1 MTPRRLV
8 PVLLALVVLAG
19 CSYGVETAPPQ
30 ARPMG
35 PENTVAPP
43 IPETWLGQVCSAL
56 FPAVRATEPAPATVP
71 GDLAGSQA
79 RMVAYLDDRA
89 AALDASA
96 DGVNRAGPA
105 PVDNGQST
113 TTTIVDLLRERAA
126 ALREQRAQLAAVPAN
141 SDDTL
146 ANGLERARS
155 VLVLPGPTVL
165 RDLALPANLT
175 AEAASVPACQA
186 LGAF

>member
-1 MTPRRLV
+1 M
-8 PVLLALVVLAG
+8 
-19 CSYGVETAPPQ
+19 S
-30 ARPMG
+30 

-43 IPETWLGQVCSAL
+43 IPETWLGQVCSSL
-56 FPAVRATEPAPATVP
+56 FPAVRATTPVPATVP

-79 RMVAYLDDRA
+79 RMVAHLDERA

-96 DGVNRAGPA
+96 DGINRAGPA

-126 ALREQRAQLAAVPAN
+126 ALREQRDRLAAVPAT
-141 SDDTL
+141 SDETL
-146 ANGLERARS
+146 ANGLERTRS
-155 VLVLPGPTVL
+155 VLVLPDPAAL

-175 AEAASVPACQA
+175 AEAASVPSCQSLSA
-186 LGAF
+186 P